1 MTPSGKGGCALPRKL
16 AETRRHRGGAVSPPE
31 PGGVGRVEEAGAEE
45 RRERGAREARRDD
58 EAVDCLQLRHA
69 GRHHY
74 MTVATPSAPA
84 APVLLLTAG
93 NGPWAWSRT
102 RYELVD
108 AALDETVTTYPLSEI
123 NAHPRLGH
131 VMRSQTGEHVT
142 FDFGDTP
149 LELHL
154 GATHEEAGVGSQLW
168 DASVALSLFLRP
180 SRSWVCAARSARPP
194 ALRCSKSAAWMR

>member
-1 MTPSGKGGCALPRKL
+1 
-16 AETRRHRGGAVSPPE
+16 
-31 PGGVGRVEEAGAEE
+31 
-45 RRERGAREARRDD
+45 
-58 EAVDCLQLRHA
+58 
-69 GRHHY
+69 

-84 APVLLLTAG
+84 APVLQLTAG

-142 FDFGDTP
+142 FDFGDAP

-154 GATHEEAGVGSQLW
+154 GATHEEAGVAELDDDVQ
-168 DASVALSLFLRP
+168 
-180 SRSWVCAARSARPP
+180 
-194 ALRCSKSAAWMR
+194 ALRLPRSPPRLPMRRRRSQGQG

>member
-1 MTPSGKGGCALPRKL
+1 
-16 AETRRHRGGAVSPPE
+16 
-31 PGGVGRVEEAGAEE
+31 
-45 RRERGAREARRDD
+45 
-58 EAVDCLQLRHA
+58 
-69 GRHHY
+69 

-168 DASVALSLFLRP
+168 DASVALSLFLRSGHLSLSP
-180 SRSWVCAARSARPP
+180 YY
-194 ALRCSKSAAWMR
+194 